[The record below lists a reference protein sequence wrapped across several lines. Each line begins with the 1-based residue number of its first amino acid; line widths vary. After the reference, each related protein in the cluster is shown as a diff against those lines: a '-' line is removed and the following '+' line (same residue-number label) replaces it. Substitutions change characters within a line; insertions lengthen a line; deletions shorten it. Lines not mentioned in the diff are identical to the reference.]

1 MNYDPAQ
8 IVHEMFNFIR
18 DHTKG
23 AYTLQEAAVAKK
35 GEGQNL
41 KDNLADDCLL
51 LLALCAYVEEKT
63 NGEYIITRVKPRYE
77 GEGLPKN

>member
-18 DHTKG
+18 NHTDG
-23 AYTLQEAAVAKK
+23 AYTLEQAAVAKK

-41 KDNLADDCLL
+41 KDNLTDNIPL

-63 NGEYIITRVKPRYE
+63 NGAYIITRVKPRYE
-77 GEGLPKN
+77 GTKE